1 MPLFISTLRMQ
12 KVFMKL
18 AEPLA
23 KDATKELRTI
33 SFAPVIPLVT
43 PEKAFL
49 SKRATETEEPT
60 AAK

>member
-1 MPLFISTLRMQ
+1 MQ